1 MDGQGYGKL
10 IGDDS
15 AEAEANFRETL
26 LRLKAEGASDQRI
39 AETVMRDPFVFS
51 LLWIVTSSGY
61 ARKLRAGKGARPPQ
75 GWEDSCAKDPDLR
88 DEWRCETVYLL
99 GERLRT
105 RTERQRKKAKRQQK
119 ECNDECDLERP
130 SIGGYW
136 RVKIIYAAI
145 KAAWNLHGEGRLKV
159 RRGPSAVHCVGN
171 AMPNFSDEKPQES
184 STDLGLDLLMAIDE
198 LENPRQRAVMRLSI
212 LGHNYRAIAEQL
224 TKNDPEAKKVTYDM
238 VRDAH
243 EKARE
248 ILRKKLGLPPAA

>member
-61 ARKLRAGKGARPPQ
+61 ARKLRAGKGARP
-75 GWEDSCAKDPDLR
+75 
-88 DEWRCETVYLL
+88 
-99 GERLRT
+99 
-105 RTERQRKKAKRQQK
+105 
-119 ECNDECDLERP
+119 
-130 SIGGYW
+130 
-136 RVKIIYAAI
+136 
-145 KAAWNLHGEGRLKV
+145 
-159 RRGPSAVHCVGN
+159 VHCVGN

-212 LGHNYRAIAEQL
+212 LGHKYRAIAEQL